1 MNELRRKLLKSG
13 SAFVAGLAL
22 VGGGEEGL
30 AQGKRVPMTPEKL
43 MLAILNLAKR
53 AREDGFG
60 ETADGLMGL
69 VDGVIH
75 NGRKGTILIPLG
87 KDK

>member
-13 SAFVAGLAL
+13 SAFVA
-22 VGGGEEGL
+22 GL